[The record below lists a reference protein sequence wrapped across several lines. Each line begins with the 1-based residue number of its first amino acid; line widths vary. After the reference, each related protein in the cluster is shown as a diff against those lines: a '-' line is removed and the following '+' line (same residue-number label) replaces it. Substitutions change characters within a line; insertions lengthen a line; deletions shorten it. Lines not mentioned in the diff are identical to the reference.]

1 MHTPVAIGAVG
12 GSGTRMLA
20 QLLRE
25 AGYFIGSDLN
35 EANDC
40 LWFTLL
46 FKRREILVE
55 PRRNFDRL
63 IDLFFRRM
71 QGTRPADDDTRRLIV
86 SLARQVRPQHP
97 PEWLARRAES
107 FLNGDDAPTSGLWGW
122 KCPNTHIV
130 IEHMLEAEARLRY
143 IHVRRNGLDM
153 AYSANQ
159 NQLAFWGAI
168 FLGRDIS
175 RNPRDSLAYWCAVDR
190 RMTAIARRFPDRV
203 LFVDFDRFCREPV
216 PVIREILGFCGRT
229 LGNAAI
235 DAFAAGVRVPESAGR
250 FRTAPPGDFDP
261 ADIDYVAGLGY
272 PTV

>member
-1 MHTPVAIGAVG
+1 
-12 GSGTRMLA
+12 MLA

-25 AGYFIGSDLN
+25 TGYFIGSDLN
-35 EANDC
+35 DANDC

-63 IDLFFRRM
+63 IDLFFCRM
-71 QGTRPADDDTRRLIV
+71 RGARPTDEDTQRLIV
-86 SLARQVRPQHP
+86 SLAREVRPQHP
-97 PEWLARRAES
+97 PEWLAKRAKS
-107 FLNGDDAPTSGLWGW
+107 FLNGDDAGLSGLWGW

-130 IEHMLEAEARLRY
+130 IERMLEVESRLRY

-168 FLGRDIS
+168 FLGRDIERS
-175 RNPRDSLAYWCAVDR
+175 PRDSLSYWCAVDR
-190 RMTAIARRFPDRV
+190 RITAIAHRFPDRV
-203 LFVDFDRFCREPV
+203 LLVDFDRFCREPV
-216 PVIREILGFCGRT
+216 PAIHEILRFCGR
-229 LGNAAI
+229 AVHDAVI
-235 DAFAAGVRVPESAGR
+235 DRFASGVYAPESVGR
-250 FRTAPPGDFDP
+250 FRTTPTSDLNP

-272 PTV
+272 PTT